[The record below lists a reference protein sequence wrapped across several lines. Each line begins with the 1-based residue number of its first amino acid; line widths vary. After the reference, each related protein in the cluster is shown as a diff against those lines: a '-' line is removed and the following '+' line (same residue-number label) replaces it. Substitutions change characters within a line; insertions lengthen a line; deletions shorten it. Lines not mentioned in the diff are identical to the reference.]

1 MSFKNRYIQQQKKPQ
16 NLLRLPW
23 TSQGLNLGPPDYE
36 PQKVTFSDS
45 LRYVTILMF
54 NELYAHDFHK
64 NSLNTPN

>member
-1 MSFKNRYIQQQKKPQ
+1 M
-16 NLLRLPW
+16 W

-45 LRYVTILMF
+45 LRYVTILIF